1 MECTIKSIYNNDYD
15 NISSKITNNKE
26 NNIESKSNNSSK
38 KKSNN
43 SNSKTNNVK
52 FEKDSNSEFLSI
64 HEKDF
69 FYSLLGFLYYNMEIK
84 RDYKLPS
91 VESIYGIYN
100 FMKKLSLIME
110 IL

>member
-1 MECTIKSIYNNDYD
+1 MECNIKSIYNIDYNN
-15 NISSKITNNKE
+15 NISSKINNKE
-26 NNIESKSNNSSK
+26 NNVESKSNNSSK

-43 SNSKTNNVK
+43 SNNKTNNVK

-64 HEKDF
+64 HEKDC
-69 FYSLLGFLYYNMEIK
+69 FYSLLGFLYYSMEIK

-100 FMKKLSLIME
+100 FMKKLSLIMK